1 MGEYKVPNL
10 FDYLGYKIY
19 FWANENYEPIHV
31 HISKGNPTS
40 NSTKVWITQSGG
52 CILANNSSR
61 IPEKDLRRLM
71 RAIEVNFFY
80 IVSEWKSFYGT
91 ENTKFYC

>member
-1 MGEYKVPNL
+1 MDECKVPNL

-31 HISKGNPTS
+31 HISKGNPIAK
-40 NSTKVWITQSGG
+40 STKVRLTKRGK
-52 CILANNSSR
+52 CILANNGSR
-61 IPEKDLRRLM
+61 IPEKDLRKLM
-71 RAIEVNFFY
+71 RAIEVNSFY
-80 IVSEWKSFYGT
+80 IVSEWKNFYGT